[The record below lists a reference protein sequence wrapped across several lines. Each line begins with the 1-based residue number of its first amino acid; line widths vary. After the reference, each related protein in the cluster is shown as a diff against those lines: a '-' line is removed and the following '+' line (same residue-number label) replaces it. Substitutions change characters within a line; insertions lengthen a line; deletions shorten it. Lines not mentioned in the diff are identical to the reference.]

1 MSYIEAISWAAYAK
15 KRGPLNLARRIELG
29 FAMIAALIVNR
40 TGGKA
45 SVSDFMPKFGEGSA
59 GDEDEDA
66 TLEDVMTIL
75 KGARR

>member
-1 MSYIEAISWAAYAK
+1 MSYVEAISWAAYTR
-15 KRGPLNLARRIELG
+15 KRGPLNVARRLELG
-29 FAMIAALIVNR
+29 FATIAALIVNR

-45 SVSDFMPKFGEGSA
+45 SVSDFMPKFGEDGA